1 MSSPP
6 PDPTALR
13 EENLR
18 MRRLRH
24 LIALTTAELSQ
35 GAHALA
41 EAEAIIERTR
51 RAVLA
56 MFPGK
61 ESTFELIYRPRF
73 VRILQERYGSS
84 SGETLQ

>member
-1 MSSPP
+1 MNAPP
-6 PDPTALR
+6 PDPAALR

-18 MRRLRH
+18 MRRMRY
-24 LIALTTAELSQ
+24 LIALTTAELMQ
-35 GAHALA
+35 GDHGLS

-51 RAVLA
+51 RAVLS

-73 VRILQERYGSS
+73 MRILRERYDSP
-84 SGETLQ
+84 SGETLH

>member
-1 MSSPP
+1 MSTSP
-6 PDPTALR
+6 PDPAALA

-24 LIALTTAELSQ
+24 LIALTTAELAQ
-35 GAHALA
+35 GNHGLA

-51 RAVLA
+51 SAVLC

-73 VRILQERYGSS
+73 MRILQERYGSS

>member
-1 MSSPP
+1 MSTGP
-6 PDPTALR
+6 PDSAALR

-24 LIALTTAELSQ
+24 LIALTTAELLQ
-35 GAHALA
+35 GDISRS

-51 RAVLA
+51 GAVLS
-56 MFPGK
+56 MFPGH

-73 VRILQERYGSS
+73 LRILQERYGSLS
-84 SGETLQ
+84 QETLH

>member
-6 PDPTALR
+6 LDPAALR

-24 LIALTTAELSQ
+24 LISLTTAELAQ
-35 GAHALA
+35 GDHGLS

-51 RAVLA
+51 CAVLTL
-56 MFPGK
+56 FPGR

>member
-1 MSSPP
+1 MSALP
-6 PDPTALR
+6 PDPAALA

-24 LIALTTAELSQ
+24 LIALTTAELMQ
-35 GAHALA
+35 GDHGYG

-51 RAVLA
+51 RAVLC

-61 ESTFELIYRPRF
+61 ESAFELIYRPRF
-73 VRILQERYGSS
+73 MRILHERYGSP
-84 SGETLQ
+84 SGETLH

>member
-1 MSSPP
+1 
-6 PDPTALR
+6 
-13 EENLR
+13 

-24 LIALTTAELSQ
+24 LISLTTAELVQ
-35 GAHALA
+35 GDHGLA

-51 RAVLA
+51 CAVLT

-73 VRILQERYGSS
+73 VRILRERYGPS
-84 SGETLQ
+84 SGETVQ

>member
-6 PDPTALR
+6 PDPAALR
-13 EENLR
+13 EENLL

-24 LIALTTAELSQ
+24 LIALTTAELSV
-35 GAHALA
+35 GDHGLT

-51 RAVLA
+51 RAVLT

>member
-6 PDPTALR
+6 PDPAALR
-13 EENLR
+13 DENLR

-24 LIALTTAELSQ
+24 LIAFTTSELAQGDHGLT
-35 GAHALA
+35 
-41 EAEAIIERTR
+41 EAEVIIERTR
-51 RAVLA
+51 RAVLS

-73 VRILQERYGSS
+73 MRILRERYGSS
-84 SGETLQ
+84 FGETLQ

>member
-1 MSSPP
+1 
-6 PDPTALR
+6 
-13 EENLR
+13 

-24 LIALTTAELSQ
+24 LITLTTAELMQ
-35 GAHALA
+35 GNHGLA

-51 RAVLA
+51 RAVIT

-73 VRILQERYGSS
+73 LRILWERYGAA
-84 SGETLQ
+84 SGETLH